1 MFNYEKFSPESMEII
16 NNLNKKLIEEEN
28 KEQKDNYKI
37 NKLKESILIKGM
49 QSFVG
54 FNF

>member
-1 MFNYEKFSPESMEII
+1 MLNYDNFSHESIEVLKK
-16 NNLNKKLIEEEN
+16 LNDKLIEEEN